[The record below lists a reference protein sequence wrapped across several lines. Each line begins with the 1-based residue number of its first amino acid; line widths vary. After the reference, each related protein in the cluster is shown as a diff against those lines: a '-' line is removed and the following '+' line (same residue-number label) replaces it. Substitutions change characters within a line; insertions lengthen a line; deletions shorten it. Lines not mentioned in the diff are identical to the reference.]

1 MSKQSI
7 VAGLKNF
14 ERNCTLR
21 THEKE
26 SASNVSFSSSA
37 ILSCMGFHPDITR
50 SWNSPALIR
59 RVSLALL
66 FIGLLATFSWAG
78 DVLKIGSVLANP
90 PLYQSKTVRVTGIV
104 SDDPEVK
111 RFKGW
116 MNNAKKCIQFFTVKD
131 ETGSIRVAYEVS
143 CSGAMDVLR
152 KRDRVTLDA
161 RFERTA
167 EGAGLLNVV
176 EVLAKI
182 ATPAA
187 DSYR

>member
-1 MSKQSI
+1 M
-7 VAGLKNF
+7 A
-14 ERNCTLR
+14 
-21 THEKE
+21 
-26 SASNVSFSSSA
+26 
-37 ILSCMGFHPDITR
+37 FHPDITQ

-59 RVSLALL
+59 RVSLAVL
-66 FIGLLATFSWAG
+66 FIGLFATFSWAG
-78 DVLKIGSVLANP
+78 TVLKIGSVLANP

-176 EVLAKI
+176 EVLAKV
-182 ATPAA
+182 ATPSA

>member
-1 MSKQSI
+1 
-7 VAGLKNF
+7 
-14 ERNCTLR
+14 
-21 THEKE
+21 
-26 SASNVSFSSSA
+26 
-37 ILSCMGFHPDITR
+37 MGFHPDITR

-59 RVSLALL
+59 RLSLTILC
-66 FIGLLATFSWAG
+66 IGLFATFSWAG
-78 DVLKIGSVLANP
+78 NALKIGSLLANSV
-90 PLYQSKTVRVTGIV
+90 LYQSKMVRVTGVV

-116 MNNAKKCIQFFTVKD
+116 MDNAKKCVQFFTVKD

-143 CSGAMDVLR
+143 CSGAFDVLR
-152 KRDRVTLDA
+152 KRDRVTMDA

-176 EVLAKI
+176 EVLAKVSSYSSSS
-182 ATPAA
+182 T